1 VWIVLAVLAVVVVGA
16 GALALR
22 LIVSERRRHEAVEA
36 DKARLLEEAR
46 ERESARA
53 RLSEQ
58 IVNAEQD
65 ERRRL
70 ALFLHDGPVQ
80 NMAGISLM
88 LDAALGSL
96 GEGHADEARQVVESA
111 LQRHRE
117 TIRSLRDLSFN
128 LEPVVLRDQGFEA
141 AVRALTDRIGTS
153 ETIRIDIDVAIGDE
167 LAENAQVTL
176 YQIIREAL
184 SQAIRRGP
192 PSSVSVSISRFSDDS
207 VETVISDDGAGERRR
222 SSFEAIAERTQTLNA
237 QLTIEG
243 SDRGGTSVRV
253 LLPPYV
259 AQR

>member
-1 VWIVLAVLAVVVVGA
+1 MWIVLAVLAVVVVGA

-22 LIVSERRRHEAVEA
+22 LIVSERRRHEEVEA
-36 DKARLLEEAR
+36 DNARLLEEAR
-46 ERESARA
+46 EREGARA

-58 IVNAEQD
+58 LVNAEQD

-80 NMAGISLM
+80 NMSGISLM
-88 LDAALGSL
+88 LDAALGSITD
-96 GEGHADEARQVVESA
+96 GRADEARQVVESA

-141 AVRALTDRIGTS
+141 AVRGLTDRIEST
-153 ETIRIDIDVAIGDE
+153 ETIRVDLDVAVGDE

-192 PSSVSVSISRFSDDS
+192 PSSVAVAISRSPDGS
-207 VETVISDDGAGERRR
+207 VETVIADDGAGERRR
-222 SSFEAIAERTQTLNA
+222 ASFEAIAERTQTLNA
-237 QLTIEG
+237 KLTVEG
-243 SDRGGTSVRV
+243 SDRGGTAVRV
-253 LLPPYV
+253 VLPPYV